1 MKFIPL
7 IISLLLV
14 LPVKSQTVRVYLD
27 IAKINQQEFLRKKP
41 QSASYQQEAIGVSK
55 KEKEKLISLTRPLV
69 DKDMVDA
76 FNEEGLGFADF
87 KYYPQ
92 DKIYEAVF
100 SEPIY
105 MYSYLFSKDNSEF
118 LGKVH
123 HGNSFS
129 RSGYWASLEN
139 QDSDFGTELHLYRFK
154 DDTIGEIV
162 SYSTHEWIANE
173 LFWASDTTLYASGKI
188 SDEDTIPTLF
198 YKFTL
203 THKSF
208 NTAPSKAPQKIAFS
222 LSEQKF
228 VNILQVDKTWEK
240 NLENDVECNQYHMVK
255 IGNNQ
260 QDGKWV
266 DGRNIYRVVDLDFTH
281 PVTLDSLTLLTTMN
295 YENSYSKD
303 HLTPCQPHLPLVLME
318 GDSAHLIPAEPFYY
332 QSGEQIY
339 GLDFPLLQL
348 NHDFSCSDYM
358 EELTKDEDGLLL
370 RINRYYQ
377 EGYADIVYRI
387 TKSDDGEYSAK
398 VISYTRYIE
407 DDIW

>member
-14 LPVKSQTVRVYLD
+14 LPVKSQTARVYLD
-27 IAKINQQEFLRKKP
+27 IAKINQQEFLRKKL
-41 QSASYQQEAIGVSK
+41 QSANYQQKSTGVSK
-55 KEKEKLISLTRPLV
+55 KEKEKLKSLARPFI

-76 FNEEGLGFADF
+76 FNEEGLGFVDF

-105 MYSYLFSKDNSEF
+105 TYSYLFSKDNTEF

-123 HGNSFS
+123 HGDAFS
-129 RSGYWASLEN
+129 KSGYWASCEY
-139 QDSDFGTELHLYRFK
+139 QDSDLGAELHLYRFT
-154 DDTIGEIV
+154 DEARGEIV
-162 SYSTHEWIANE
+162 SYSTQEWIANE
-173 LFWASDTTLYASGKI
+173 LFWGSDTTLYASGKL
-188 SDEDTIPTLF
+188 SEKDTISTLF

-208 NTAPSKAPQKIAFS
+208 NTIPSKAPHNIAFS
-222 LSEQKF
+222 LSKRKF
-228 VNILQVDKTWEK
+228 VNVLQVNKAWEK
-240 NLENDVECNQYHMVK
+240 NLDDDVECKQYHKVK

-260 QDGKWV
+260 QDGKWE
-266 DGRNIYRVVDLDFTH
+266 DGRDIYRVVDLDFTH
-281 PVTLDSLTLLTTMN
+281 PVTFDSLTLLTTMN
-295 YENSYSKD
+295 YENSYAKD
-303 HLTPCQPHLPLVLME
+303 HLTPCQPHLPLVLIE
-318 GDSAHLIPAEPFYY
+318 GNSPYLITAEPFYY

-348 NHDFSCSDYM
+348 NNDFGCSDYM
-358 EELTKDEDGLLL
+358 EEFTKDEVGLLL

-398 VISYTRYIE
+398 VISYTRYIG